1 MDKKNNFKIAIT
13 GGGTGGHLYPGVAL
27 ADVFK
32 EKNPL
37 NEVLFLNTGN
47 PLEKNILNNEGY
59 NYKAIPSG
67 GVLGKSLLNKFKNL
81 LTVLKSVSLAHKEL
95 KEFKAD
101 AVIGVGGYVSV
112 PVITAALIGNIP
124 VFIQEQNSV
133 AGISN
138 KIFAYFAKL
147 NFTSFPD
154 TKLGPHDKNIF
165 TGNPIRKKISLNAYK
180 TNKNNTTIFI
190 TGGSQGSK
198 SINKAVCDSLNF
210 FENLNKI
217 KFIHQTGEKDYE
229 FMKKN
234 FIEKKANF
242 KVQPFFNN
250 ITEIYSKSDLIV
262 ARAGASTIA
271 ELSCAGMPAI
281 LVPFP
286 FATHN
291 HQYFNAK
298 SLAGDN
304 AAVLIEEKDLTG
316 KFLAETVESLIN
328 DKNRLES
335 MSKNIKK
342 AAKPNA
348 SDEIY
353 YRIKGKLS

>member
-1 MDKKNNFKIAIT
+1 MDKKKNFKIAIT

-27 ADVFK
+27 ADVFT
-32 EKNPL
+32 EKNSL

-47 PLEKNILNNEGY
+47 SLEKNILNNEGY
-59 NYKAIPSG
+59 EYKVIPSG
-67 GVLGKSLLNKFKNL
+67 GILGKSFLNKFKNL
-81 LTVLKSVSLAHKEL
+81 LTVLKSVSLARTEL
-95 KEFKAD
+95 KKFKAD

-112 PVITAALIGNIP
+112 PVIIAAIIGNIP
-124 VFIQEQNSV
+124 VFLQEQNSV
-133 AGISN
+133 PGISN

-154 TKLGPHDKNIF
+154 TKLGPDGKNIF
-165 TGNPIRKKISLNAYK
+165 TGNPIRKKIGLNAYK
-180 TNKNNTTIFI
+180 TDKKSATIFI
-190 TGGSQGSK
+190 TGGSQGAE
-198 SINKAVCDSLNF
+198 SINKAVCDSLKF
-210 FENLNKI
+210 FEDLDKM

-229 FMKKN
+229 FVKKN

-242 KVQPFFNN
+242 EVQPFFSK
-250 ITEIYSKSDLIV
+250 ITDIYSKSDLII

-271 ELSCAGMPAI
+271 ELTCAKIPAI

-304 AAVLIEEKDLTG
+304 AAVLIEEKNLTG
-316 KFLAETVESLIN
+316 EVLAEAVKSLIN
-328 DKNRLES
+328 DKNRLET
-335 MSKNIKK
+335 MSKNMKK

-348 SDEIY
+348 ADEIY